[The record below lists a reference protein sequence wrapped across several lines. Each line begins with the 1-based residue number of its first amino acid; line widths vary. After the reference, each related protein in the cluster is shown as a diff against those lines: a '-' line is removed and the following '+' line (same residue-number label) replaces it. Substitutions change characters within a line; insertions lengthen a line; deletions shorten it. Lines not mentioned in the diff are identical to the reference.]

1 VEKDLNGLVCRMK
14 IIVKSI
20 PEMWEKEKKGVK
32 KATIRK
38 LDGDDTIVFVNTETN
53 ETFEKRITD
62 ISIWKDW
69 IIISFT
75 DVIEDED

>member
-1 VEKDLNGLVCRMK
+1 
-14 IIVKSI
+14 
-20 PEMWEKEKKGVK
+20 MWEKEKKGVK

-38 LDGDDTIVFVNTETN
+38 LDGDDIIVFVNTETN

-69 IIISFT
+69 IIISFA